1 MPPKAKFSQEQIIET
16 AFEIVRTYGIAA
28 LTARSLAEKLNSSPR
43 PIFTV
48 FNSMEEVQNKVI
60 NKAKTLYK
68 SYVDAGLS
76 EEKAFRGVG
85 KAYIRFAVE
94 EEKLFKLLFMQ
105 ELTGKPEKD
114 SILYLIDK
122 NYEDILHS
130 IEREYGFEQNTAK
143 SFYLHLWIY
152 SHGIASLSAT
162 KVCKFSENEI
172 ANMLDEVGASLV
184 RKYKAEGK

>member
-1 MPPKAKFSQEQIIET
+1 MPPKAKFSEEQIIET
-16 AFEIVRTYGIAA
+16 AFEIVKNYGMAT

-48 FNSMEEVQNKVI
+48 FDSMEEVQNEVV

-94 EEKLFKLLFMQ
+94 EEKLFKILFMQ
-105 ELTGKPEKD
+105 ELTGEPEKD
-114 SILYLIDK
+114 SVLYLIDK

>member
-1 MPPKAKFSQEQIIET
+1 MPPKAKFSEEQIIET
-16 AFEIVRTYGIAA
+16 AFEIVRSYGMAA

-48 FNSMEEVQNKVI
+48 FDSMEEVQNEVV

-94 EEKLFKLLFMQ
+94 EEKLFKILFMQ
-105 ELTGKPEKD
+105 ELTGEPEKD
-114 SILYLIDK
+114 SVLYLIYK

>member
-1 MPPKAKFSQEQIIET
+1 MPPKAKFSEEQIIET
-16 AFEIVRTYGIAA
+16 AFEIVRSYGMAA

-48 FNSMEEVQNKVI
+48 FDSMEEVQNEVV

-94 EEKLFKLLFMQ
+94 EEKLFKILFMQ
-105 ELTGKPEKD
+105 ELTGEPEKD
-114 SILYLIDK
+114 SVLYLIDK

>member
-1 MPPKAKFSQEQIIET
+1 MPPKAKFSEEQIIET
-16 AFEIVRTYGIAA
+16 AFEIVKNYGMAT

-48 FNSMEEVQNKVI
+48 FSSMEEVQNEVI
-60 NKAKTLYK
+60 YKAKTLYK

-94 EEKLFKLLFMQ
+94 EEKLFKILFMQ
-105 ELTGKPEKD
+105 ELTGEPEKD
-114 SILYLIDK
+114 SVLYLIDK

>member
-1 MPPKAKFSQEQIIET
+1 MPPKAKFSEEQIIET
-16 AFEIVRTYGIAA
+16 AFEIVKNYGMAA

-48 FNSMEEVQNKVI
+48 FDSMEEVQNEVV

-94 EEKLFKLLFMQ
+94 EEKLFKILFMQ
-105 ELTGKPEKD
+105 ELAGEPEKD
-114 SILYLIDK
+114 SVLYLIDK